1 MDKTAAIKLLG
12 GTLARGVLW
21 ATAAL
26 SAKFG
31 VDNIDSNTGEAV
43 GMFAAAV
50 IVSAISTWWSK
61 KKDTK
66 LLQADP
72 TIIPDRRN

>member
-1 MDKTAAIKLLG
+1 MVDKADAIRLLG

-50 IVSAISTWWSK
+50 IVSAISTWWSR
-61 KKDTK
+61 KKDVK
-66 LLQADP
+66 LLKTEP
-72 TIIPDRRN
+72 K